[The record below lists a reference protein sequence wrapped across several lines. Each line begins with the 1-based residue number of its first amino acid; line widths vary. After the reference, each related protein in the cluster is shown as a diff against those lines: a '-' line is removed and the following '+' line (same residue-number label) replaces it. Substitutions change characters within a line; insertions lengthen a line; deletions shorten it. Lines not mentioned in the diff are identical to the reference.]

1 MHICFDITFPKK
13 SFQNFLTKLLGV
25 GLFFGK
31 QRIRVLQN
39 NIYTFF
45 QKKLPDGGLGG
56 FCCSTAV
63 DVIELPLLLLPL
75 LLLQEGVMMALQ
87 SARKRLLK
95 KKNKSLE
102 QWFKFYIQLLNFA
115 YKRLPNKAYENEV
128 TMRGQNLPLN
138 CCQSLELLTQLKM
151 TLKKLRKFQPTNRH
165 KKPILPMNMG

>member
-1 MHICFDITFPKK
+1 MFVCSDIMFPKK

-95 KKNKSLE
+95 KKDKSLE
-102 QWFKFYIQLLNFA
+102 YWFEFYTQLLNFA
-115 YKRLPNKAYENEV
+115 YKWLPKKPNENEV
-128 TMRGQNLPLN
+128 TLTGQNLPLK
-138 CCQSLELLTQLKM
+138 CCQPLELLGQLK
-151 TLKKLRKFQPTNRH
+151 
-165 KKPILPMNMG
+165 

>member
-1 MHICFDITFPKK
+1 M
-13 SFQNFLTKLLGV
+13 TKLLGV

-39 NIYTFF
+39 NVCTFF

-95 KKNKSLE
+95 KKDKSLE
-102 QWFKFYIQLLNFA
+102 QWFKFYKL
-115 YKRLPNKAYENEV
+115 LPNKPYENDV
-128 TMRGQNLPLN
+128 TLIEQNLSLK
-138 CCQSLELLTQLKM
+138 CCQSLKLLTYFEKG
-151 TLKKLRKFQPTNRH
+151 F
-165 KKPILPMNMG
+165 